1 MRLERVVI
9 NASPLIT
16 LFRAGLH
23 PLLPQLFPDLL
34 VPEAVWV
41 EVVSSTHDDP
51 ATQGL
56 PRSDWARRQPVSDSP
71 DVAAWGLGAGETAVL
86 SFALL
91 HREYTAIVDDREARR
106 CAHVLGIAV
115 IGTAGVVVLA
125 RRRGLIDSTEIALRR
140 LQSVGLWLAE
150 SLITKLAA
158 TDSAQDASHP

>member
-1 MRLERVVI
+1 MRLDRVVI

-23 PLLPQLFPDLL
+23 PLLPQLFPDLV
-34 VPEAVWV
+34 VPDAVWV
-41 EVVSSTHDDP
+41 EVVSSTYNDP

-56 PRSDWARRQPVSDSP
+56 PRSDWARRQPVADSP
-71 DVAAWGLGAGETAVL
+71 YVAAWGLGAGETSVL
-86 SFALL
+86 SFALH
-91 HREYTAIVDDREARR
+91 HRDYTAIVDDREA

-125 RRRGLIDSTEIALRR
+125 RRRGWIDSTEMALRR
-140 LQSVGLWLAE
+140 LQAAGLWLAE